1 MHRTLPKG
9 EVSEDTVIFDDDV
22 QSFELGPLDPADPE
36 PLYRQLRD
44 RLRDTL
50 LEGWP
55 KDRPIPSERQLMQ
68 LTGLS
73 RMTVRQAIAELVHEG
88 MLRRDHGRGTFVGD
102 SRIMRALT
110 GHSSFRDI
118 VQRQGAQPS
127 TRVVRQRIVPANSA
141 QATLLQIEP
150 GESIYDLVRLRLIDD
165 EPVMVDYTHIPV
177 RICPQLASADL
188 TGSLYDFLTTIC
200 SVPAQYSSD
209 TIEAVAAADE
219 VAKLLEVDAGA
230 PLLLM
235 RRLARTVG
243 DVPLEIT
250 DEYVRPDRCVYRVEN
265 PSGEAG
271 IDLVHRPLSN
281 PVEAV

>member
-1 MHRTLPKG
+1 MY
-9 EVSEDTVIFDDDV
+9 DDDI
-22 QSFELGPLDPADPE
+22 QSFELGPIDPADPE

-44 RLRDTL
+44 RLRDML
-50 LEGWP
+50 QEGWP
-55 KDRPIPSERQLMQ
+55 ADRPIPSERQLMQ

-73 RMTVRQAIAELVHEG
+73 RMTVRQAITELVHEG

-110 GHSSFRDI
+110 GHSSFREI
-118 VQRQGAQPS
+118 VQQQGAVPR
-127 TRVVRQRIVPANSA
+127 TRVVRQRVVRANAA

-150 GESIYDLVRLRLIDD
+150 GESVYDLVRLRSIDD
-165 EPVMVDYTHIPV
+165 APVMVDYTSVPLRV
-177 RICPQLASADL
+177 CPELEAADL
-188 TGSLYDFLTTIC
+188 TGSLYDFLDTVC
-200 SVPAQYSSD
+200 RVPAQYSSD

-219 VAKLLEVDAGA
+219 VARLLDVAPGT

-243 DVPLEIT
+243 NIPLEIT

-265 PSGEAG
+265 PSGQAG
-271 IDLVHRPLSN
+271 IDLVNRPLAH

>member
-1 MHRTLPKG
+1 MY
-9 EVSEDTVIFDDDV
+9 DDDI
-22 QSFELGPLDPADPE
+22 QSFELGPIDPADPE

-55 KDRPIPSERQLMQ
+55 EDRPIPSERQLMQ

-73 RMTVRQAIAELVHEG
+73 RMTVRQAITELVHEG

-118 VQRQGAQPS
+118 VQQQGAVPR
-127 TRVVRQRIVPANSA
+127 TRVVRQRVVRANAA

-150 GESIYDLVRLRLIDD
+150 GESIYDLVRLRSIDD
-165 EPVMVDYTHIPV
+165 APVMVDYTNVPL
-177 RICPQLASADL
+177 RICPELESADL
-188 TGSLYDFLTTIC
+188 TGSLYDFLATTC
-200 SVPAQYSSD
+200 GVPAQYSSD
-209 TIEAVAAADE
+209 TIEAVAADDE
-219 VAKLLEVDAGA
+219 VAQLLDVAPGT

-243 DVPLEIT
+243 NIPLEIT

-265 PSGEAG
+265 PSGQAG
-271 IDLVHRPLSN
+271 IDLVNRALAY